1 MDHTND
7 LTTGKVSGKLL
18 GFFFPMLFTNLL
30 QQIYSVADTAI
41 VGRGLGDNALG
52 AVGNL
57 SSLSLLIIG
66 FSMGVTG
73 GFAVIIAQ
81 NFGSGDMT
89 ALRKSVAMSVKLS
102 AILTAILTLTG
113 CLLLKPILLLMRTD
127 QIILEDS
134 LLYGYIIFGGLI
146 STIAYNLLS
155 GILRSVG
162 DSKTPFV
169 AIMISSAVNIALDF
183 MLIFLFHTG
192 VEGAAAA
199 TVISQCIS
207 AFICYQKI
215 KQIPEL
221 EITKDDF
228 KSDMP
233 MSLLLLKNG
242 IPMACMNSIT
252 AVGCMVVQGYVN
264 DCGVVFTSAYSV
276 CSKYLNLFMLPSLTA
291 GFAVSSFVSQ
301 NFGAG
306 KTERIRQGVRVCL
319 GIALVSYLCLGS
331 AMILYSKQLADF
343 MLDES
348 ETISLS
354 TEYLRICGAGLIL
367 LNLLFIYR
375 NATQGMGYPLIPML
389 SGIAEMALRISAII
403 FLLPDIG
410 FRATAYAEIAAWTGA
425 LALNAGAYI
434 ICFKKTE
441 YKK

>member
-113 CLLLKPILLLMRTD
+113 CLQLKPILLLMRTD

-389 SGIAEMALRISAII
+389 SGIAEMALRIPAII

>member
-113 CLLLKPILLLMRTD
+113 CLQLKPILLLMRTD

-306 KTERIRQGVRVCL
+306 KTERIRKGVRVCL

-389 SGIAEMALRISAII
+389 SGIAEMALRIPAII